1 MSAGSRS
8 AKGAAK
14 EQMMI
19 NGKTKNMVMYQLVEQ
34 PSGPPRFE
42 VANTSHI
49 MQYLCSDSNVVS
61 YNITYCTA
69 DGHMVNRVRRASS
82 AVESSTENTMQS
94 LMVQLADEKKS
105 HETTCALHAKAL
117 KERDDRIAEL
127 EPLNKTTGRWS
138 HIQDLERRIEELK
151 LKLSQEIQEH
161 AITSKQNQAYRKEV
175 SGDLEHAGFKGSTV
189 AQALS
194 FAVEARVLMD
204 KVRTEF
210 ISYCLAAGIPP
221 KDAIKRADF
230 TLELMK
236 AQASTQSDKDG

>member
-1 MSAGSRS
+1 
-8 AKGAAK
+8 
-14 EQMMI
+14 MI
-19 NGKTKNMVMYQLVEQ
+19 NGKTENMVMYQLVEQ

-69 DGHMVNRVRRASS
+69 DGHMVNRVRRTLS
-82 AVESSTENTMQS
+82 AVESSTENTVQS

-105 HETTCALHAKAL
+105 HETTCTLHAKAL

-161 AITSKQNQAYRKEV
+161 AITSKQNQAYRKAV
-175 SGDLEHAGFKGSTV
+175 ADDMEHAGFKGSTV
-189 AQALS
+189 AEALS
-194 FAVEARVLMD
+194 WAKGARVLMD
-204 KVRTEF
+204 KTRLGY
-210 ISYCLAAGIPP
+210 IGDCLAAGIAPI
-221 KDAIKRADF
+221 DAIKRADV

-236 AQASTQSDKDG
+236 AQANVRDEKSG